1 MARPMKPMTTKIESF
16 IRMEARGEPHEKI
29 LEELFDLPPGS
40 DPVLVRKAEQ
50 QMYRWRHRPD
60 AEAIWK
66 DELAATVKRRLP
78 GAINR
83 INRQIESDND
93 WVANKAANDYVLL
106 AKAIGYIQSQENA
119 LTVRVEGMP
128 DIGSPDDE

>member
-1 MARPMKPMTTKIESF
+1 MTADIENF
-16 IRMEARGEPHEKI
+16 IRAEARGEPHEKI
-29 LEELFDLPPGS
+29 LEEQFGLPPGS
-40 DPVLVRKAEQ
+40 DPVLIRKAEQ
-50 QMYRWRHRPD
+50 KMYRWRHHPD

>member
-1 MARPMKPMTTKIESF
+1 MARPLSRMTADIENF
-16 IRMEARGEPHEKI
+16 IRAEARGEPHEKI
-29 LEELFDLPPGS
+29 LEEQFGLPPGS
-40 DPVLVRKAEQ
+40 DPVLIRKAEQ
-50 QMYRWRHRPD
+50 KMYRWRHRPD